1 MGLDETVKD
10 LEAKLARVEK
20 ELSDLKDKSQKEL
33 QKLRSDLTKFD
44 QVEKD
49 VSKFQDETKKDI
61 DQFRLDSIQTLRD
74 LPGNIADS
82 ESKMLDKQ
90 NRGLTLALSRQN
102 WSLAAASILIA
113 LIGGAFTWWINKQLA
128 EFDQKTTTVTNL
140 LEDLRSAPDLA
151 YQRLRKEEVYST
163 LNYIKDHPDKI
174 DQVNFL
180 FESVGQLPDEAFDIF
195 RKFVIEKK
203 PYYVTY
209 SMLLLKKFT
218 RKIAMREDP
227 DLIEILSQIEFF
239 PIGDGEVLDRII
251 LDLSNYQSYDSSK
264 TLIRRF
270 LQYYL
275 GHTSTGAPS
284 STLPARRPKTEEAF
298 RRSPEL
304 LQEVC
309 GDKPESEI
317 YKKCKEYNLL

>member
-140 LEDLRSAPDLA
+140 LEDLQSAPDLA
-151 YQRLRKEEVYST
+151 YQRLKKEEIFSVFQ
-163 LNYIKDHPDKI
+163 YIKNNPDAI
-174 DQVNFL
+174 G
-180 FESVGQLPDEAFDIF
+180 SAYF
-195 RKFVIEKK
+195 R
-203 PYYVTY
+203 
-209 SMLLLKKFT
+209 SC
-218 RKIAMREDP
+218 
-227 DLIEILSQIEFF
+227 
-239 PIGDGEVLDRII
+239 
-251 LDLSNYQSYDSSK
+251 
-264 TLIRRF
+264 
-270 LQYYL
+270 
-275 GHTSTGAPS
+275 ST
-284 STLPARRPKTEEAF
+284 
-298 RRSPEL
+298 RSPAAT
-304 LQEVC
+304 
-309 GDKPESEI
+309 
-317 YKKCKEYNLL
+317 